1 VTSPRFSFVVPT
13 YARPEYLAEALKS
26 IRAQTVEDW
35 ECVVVDDGSP
45 MPPKIPPDER
55 FRLVL
60 REKNGGPAAA
70 RNSGLQVA
78 RGDVIVFLDDDD
90 LVVPER
96 LEIAEIGLRKAP
108 VALCWGGTMGS
119 PKKIRQQIWN
129 GDVSTTILW
138 ATTPSLGQAAVWR
151 SEVPDFDERYLGAE
165 DVEWWLRVALACELV
180 TVPAVGWLWRRH
192 TKARGLSSIRARA
205 EGRELMLEESH
216 SYFSGNPR
224 AWAFQM
230 KRLGLQRLSL
240 GDRRGAGTAF
250 LKSLRT
256 QPSLR
261 TAINLGRILVSS
273 SRRHQK

>member
-1 VTSPRFSFVVPT
+1 MASSRFSFVVPT
-13 YARPEYLAEALKS
+13 YSRPEFLAEALKS
-26 IRAQTVEDW
+26 ISAQTVEDW
-35 ECVVVDDGSP
+35 ECIVVDDGSP
-45 MPPKIPPDER
+45 VPPRIPPDER
-55 FRLVL
+55 FRLVV

-70 RNSGLQVA
+70 RNSGLEVA

-90 LVVPER
+90 IVVPQR

-119 PKKIRQQIWN
+119 PKEIRQQTWN
-129 GDVSTTILW
+129 GDVSETILW

-151 SEVPDFDERYLGAE
+151 SKVPDFDERYLGAE
-165 DVEWWLRVALACELV
+165 DVEWWLRVALSCELI
-180 TVPAVGWLWRRH
+180 TVPEIGWLWRRH
-192 TKARGLSSIRARA
+192 TKTRSLNSVRARA
-205 EGRELMLEESH
+205 EGRELMLKECH
-216 SYFSGNPR
+216 SYFSGNRR

-240 GDRRGAGTAF
+240 GDRGGASAAF

-261 TAINLGRILVSS
+261 TAFNLGRVLVSS
-273 SRRHQK
+273 SRKHQR